1 LGGKTDNLIDIA
13 DPFARRLV
21 GQYLA
26 RRKEDVANLLV
37 AVESADFD
45 TVRITG
51 HNLSGSGAAYGLE
64 RISSIGSDLECAADG
79 ADASRIMQLIADL
92 DAFLRDLRLG

>member
-1 LGGKTDNLIDIA
+1 MGGKTENLIDIA

-26 RRKEDVANLLV
+26 RRKDDVANLLV
-37 AVESADFD
+37 AVDNADFD

-64 RISSIGSDLECAADG
+64 RISSIGSDLESAAG
-79 ADASRIMQLIADL
+79 AADASRIMQLIADL
-92 DAFLRDLRLG
+92 NAFLRDLKVG